1 MKNLMKQLHQRL
13 NSLFDFLKGEIDMMI
28 KLYAINVAAGIYP
41 FNRVPKVLRSSVKE
55 QVDLMLEDDAL
66 VEELTKE

>member
-1 MKNLMKQLHQRL
+1 MKNLTKQLRQRL
-13 NSLFDFLKGEIDMMI
+13 KCLSDFIKGEIDMMI

-41 FNRVPKVLRSSVKE
+41 FNRVPKVLRSRVKE
-55 QVDLMLEDDAL
+55 QVALMLEDDAL